1 MQRWRQPAHTPRS
14 HDIPAVNVVAFVFVL
29 VFGISLVNAIVWLPI
44 LVWLK
49 RKRTATHAALDAEL
63 AASGETIARGP
74 ETGLYR
80 GGTGGYSGVSGNA
93 TLLLTDRRLIVVKVT
108 GGRVDVPRD
117 RMTGVRLAKVF
128 RGSVKAGRVH
138 VVVSTSDGAEV
149 GFLVGDPDAWV
160 AALR

>member
-14 HDIPAVNVVAFVFVL
+14 PDLTAVNVVAFVFVL
-29 VFGISLVNAIVWLPI
+29 VLGLALVNAIVWVPI
-44 LVWLK
+44 LLWLK
-49 RKRTATHAALDAEL
+49 KKRVAAHAALDAEL
-63 AASGETIARGP
+63 AASGETIVRGP
-74 ETGLYR
+74 EPGLYR

-93 TLLLTDRRLIVVKVT
+93 TLLLTDRRLVVVKVT

-117 RMTGVRLAKVF
+117 RMTGVRLAKAF

-138 VVVSTSDGAEV
+138 VVVSAADGAEV

-160 AALR
+160 AALS

>member
-1 MQRWRQPAHTPRS
+1 MHAFAF
-14 HDIPAVNVVAFVFVL
+14 IVVLVIGIALVNV
-29 VFGISLVNAIVWLPI
+29 IVWVPI
-44 LVWLK
+44 LLWLK
-49 RKRTATHAALDAEL
+49 KKRVAAHAALNVEL
-63 AASGETIARGP
+63 AASGETIVRGP

-128 RGSVKAGRVH
+128 RGSLKAGRVH